1 MLHRK
6 HINNGTHGNDVGHIH
21 TNYDSCPW
29 PNPFPLVRSPLP
41 WIDFGY
47 ISHGRP
53 HKHLIPT
60 SKFKAST
67 SPSCVEARA
76 NTHRH
81 LLLSYRSAF
90 PCRNIC
96 TQYFVFP
103 VSNKWR
109 CNFLLG
115 LSKVNPTAAQVF
127 LHPSRGAVWAFPK
140 DM

>member
-6 HINNGTHGNDVGHIH
+6 HINNGTHGNDVGLIH

-29 PNPFPLVRSPLP
+29 PSHFPLVRNPLP

-53 HKHLIPT
+53 HKHLIT
-60 SKFKAST
+60 ISKFRAATS
-67 SPSCVEARA
+67 SPSCLMARA

-103 VSNKWR
+103 VSYKWR
-109 CNFLLG
+109 CMLG
-115 LSKVNPTAAQVF
+115 LSKVKSTACT
-127 LHPSRGAVWAFPK
+127 SFPASK
-140 DM
+140 